1 MAQMPAPGTFSGMQ
15 ARAGDVARILGLAA
29 LYVAFARLG
38 FSLGPV
44 AGFATLVWPPTGISI
59 AALLIFGSRLWPGI
73 FVGAVAANILTD
85 ASVGIALGIAVG
97 NTAEALIAAYLVR
110 RLRRFSITL
119 ENVRSVTR
127 LILAALIGPLVSAS
141 VGVACLY
148 AGGRLGAWQLRET
161 WRAWWIG
168 DLVGALVVAPVIL
181 VWSRP
186 VIARFTAARGEPAA
200 LAGAVALVSVATFFG
215 DVPIVSALPAG
226 FRHAELLLVVLVWAA
241 LRFGQ
246 RGAATVAFGISTTA
260 VTATVLGHGPFVQ
273 TALSQSLMSL
283 QTFIAIVAVTFLLFG
298 ATIDERRCAL
308 GVAREA
314 HRAAALANRVKS
326 EFLAVMSHELRTPLN
341 AIAGY
346 AQLLE
351 DGVYG
356 PLNGKQAD
364 GVARIRRNEQRLL
377 GLIDEVLG
385 FVSAEKGQLTVRRQP
400 VRVWDAFDAV
410 QPLIAG
416 QLAEHHCILKRAAIG
431 PRLAVNADP
440 KSLQQILMRLL
451 SNASKYSNGGGTV
464 TMGAE
469 REGDRVRI
477 WVRDMG
483 VGIPRQELDRVFEPF
498 FQAEHAA
505 TRRFAGIGLGLTIA
519 RNLARRMDGEVTL
532 SSEPGRGTTAS
543 VLLPAA

>member
-1 MAQMPAPGTFSGMQ
+1 
-15 ARAGDVARILGLAA
+15 
-29 LYVAFARLG
+29 
-38 FSLGPV
+38 
-44 AGFATLVWPPTGISI
+44 
-59 AALLIFGSRLWPGI
+59 
-73 FVGAVAANILTD
+73 
-85 ASVGIALGIAVG
+85 
-97 NTAEALIAAYLVR
+97 
-110 RLRRFSITL
+110 
-119 ENVRSVTR
+119 
-127 LILAALIGPLVSAS
+127 
-141 VGVACLY
+141 
-148 AGGRLGAWQLRET
+148 
-161 WRAWWIG
+161 
-168 DLVGALVVAPVIL
+168 
-181 VWSRP
+181 
-186 VIARFTAARGEPAA
+186 
-200 LAGAVALVSVATFFG
+200 
-215 DVPIVSALPAG
+215 
-226 FRHAELLLVVLVWAA
+226 
-241 LRFGQ
+241 
-246 RGAATVAFGISTTA
+246 
-260 VTATVLGHGPFVQ
+260 
-273 TALSQSLMSL
+273 
-283 QTFIAIVAVTFLLFG
+283 
-298 ATIDERRCAL
+298 
-308 GVAREA
+308 
-314 HRAAALANRVKS
+314 
-326 EFLAVMSHELRTPLN
+326 
-341 AIAGY
+341 
-346 AQLLE
+346 
-351 DGVYG
+351 
-356 PLNGKQAD
+356 
-364 GVARIRRNEQRLL
+364 
-377 GLIDEVLG
+377 VLG